1 MFVFKYF
8 PGLEYIC
15 LKFKYFQVLSRSV
28 GTLFNS
34 PCNQFVLLLF
44 SPVSLEGLV
53 FLVLQSCPSGP
64 LDDKYYRRY
73 IIYDMKNEWKTKKS
87 PQWILLDVKGIQI
100 FRILNY
106 FYATN
111 LICDTDPVNFF

>member
-1 MFVFKYF
+1 M
-8 PGLEYIC
+8 LLNLN
-15 LKFKYFQVLSRSV
+15 LKFCDGLRFKVWLLCKIFI
-28 GTLFNS
+28 FNS
-34 PCNQFVLLLF
+34 PCNQFVLLLY

-73 IIYDMKNEWKTKKS
+73 IIYDMKNEWKTKKT

-111 LICDTDPVNFF
+111 LICDIDPVNFF